1 MLGLKR
7 GAVALYPH
15 EKAWETE
22 AQATMARLRQ
32 ILGSVC
38 IYRGVTPGRR
48 PGCGRQQGRYRPV
61 PHWQ

>member
-1 MLGLKR
+1 MLRLKR

-22 AQATMARLRQ
+22 AQATTARLRQ

-38 IYRGVTPGRR
+38 IYRVITPAQHL
-48 PGCGRQQGRYRPV
+48 GCGRQQGRYRPV

>member
-32 ILGSVC
+32 ILG
-38 IYRGVTPGRR
+38 
-48 PGCGRQQGRYRPV
+48 PV
-61 PHWQ
+61 AVEMAHVGSTAIPTIQA